1 MNSGDAHVLL
11 DQSEVSTK
19 RQPQNNNINRPSDV
33 VHCTAKRCVLVFADR
48 QAPYQIRNMQ
58 TKKLVNYLLLFLLG
72 AYREELAVP
81 WTTTGERG
89 AMDLSPPGT

>member
-1 MNSGDAHVLL
+1 
-11 DQSEVSTK
+11 
-19 RQPQNNNINRPSDV
+19 
-33 VHCTAKRCVLVFADR
+33 
-48 QAPYQIRNMQ
+48 MQ
-58 TKKLVNYLLLFLLG
+58 TREVVNYRFLLG